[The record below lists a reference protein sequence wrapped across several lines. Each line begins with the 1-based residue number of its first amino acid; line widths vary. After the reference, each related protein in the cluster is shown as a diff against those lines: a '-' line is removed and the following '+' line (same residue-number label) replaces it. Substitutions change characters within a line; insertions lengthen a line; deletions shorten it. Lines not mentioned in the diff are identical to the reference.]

1 MLVMYFLPIIFQ
13 RRFNVLKVILL
24 YFSCAMYL
32 LQELADHQK
41 LSETKIKELETRLL
55 DQETQVIHD
64 TESQL
69 HIEGFKG
76 LFSLCEK
83 FRKLI

>member
-1 MLVMYFLPIIFQ
+1 MLVLYFLPIIFQ

-24 YFSCAMYL
+24 YFFMCYL
-32 LQELADHQK
+32 LQELTDHQQ
-41 LSETKIKELETRLL
+41 LSGTKIKELEARLL

-83 FRKLI
+83 FRKSI